1 LARISGARKDAADT
15 EKALNVEMLRAA
27 REESVMKKEILQ
39 AQKEKE
45 AVEVESAKIKRLQS
59 EFVTAEL
66 KKYMAIAQFNQA
78 TGQNVT
84 LPDLPLM

>member
-1 LARISGARKDAADT
+1 
-15 EKALNVEMLRAA
+15 MLRAA

-45 AVEVESAKIKRLQS
+45 AVEVESAKIKRARLQS